1 MGLKYTKRA
10 MTSYEVH
17 RFFHGLEI
25 SFFPDTFLL
34 NEEREMHYFI
44 TSQEN
49 LTPSAIEIAQM
60 QRVHYW

>member
-1 MGLKYTKRA
+1 MWL
-10 MTSYEVH
+10 V
-17 RFFHGLEI
+17 
-25 SFFPDTFLL
+25 PFLL
-34 NEEREMHYFI
+34 NEEREMNYFI

>member
-1 MGLKYTKRA
+1 MAR
-10 MTSYEVH
+10 
-17 RFFHGLEI
+17 
-25 SFFPDTFLL
+25 PFLL

-49 LTPSAIEIAQM
+49 LNPSAIEIAQM

>member
-1 MGLKYTKRA
+1 MQVETKDSNI
-10 MTSYEVH
+10 MK
-17 RFFHGLEI
+17 L
-25 SFFPDTFLL
+25 
-34 NEEREMHYFI
+34 MHYFI

>member
-1 MGLKYTKRA
+1 MWL
-10 MTSYEVH
+10 V
-17 RFFHGLEI
+17 L
-25 SFFPDTFLL
+25 FLL

-44 TSQEN
+44 TSQEK